1 MEPADPQK
9 SIDDALKK
17 PSRKKAGFLA
27 AVWLVAMTGSSPLE
41 DREPVVFDM
50 DLSDSA
56 CSRDGHVVT
65 FESHTQ
71 ITLAKIYENKASN
84 NSEQIG
90 QSIARDYE
98 AKIWIPLKQRF
109 RGQSS
114 QDILDMAG
122 DQEEMGR
129 VSEKIKEIV
138 GDAFNSAEAP
148 ADDIDVS
155 SLDTYVRYGKL
166 NGEMVRQC
174 DPDELGI

>member
-1 MEPADPQK
+1 
-9 SIDDALKK
+9 
-17 PSRKKAGFLA
+17 
-27 AVWLVAMTGSSPLE
+27 
-41 DREPVVFDM
+41 
-50 DLSDSA
+50 
-56 CSRDGHVVT
+56 
-65 FESHTQ
+65 
-71 ITLAKIYENKASN
+71 
-84 NSEQIG
+84 
-90 QSIARDYE
+90 
-98 AKIWIPLKQRF
+98 
-109 RGQSS
+109 
-114 QDILDMAG
+114 MAG